1 MVQAS
6 GICVYLVVIE
16 FLYKKMYK
24 NSQKFFHKKLDKIQK
39 MYYNKDTKGK
49 EITKMKALN
58 NIEKKVLEM
67 LAEGKPVHG
76 LMRDILIEMQLREME
91 KED

>member
-1 MVQAS
+1 
-6 GICVYLVVIE
+6 
-16 FLYKKMYK
+16 
-24 NSQKFFHKKLDKIQK
+24 
-39 MYYNKDTKGK
+39 
-49 EITKMKALN
+49 MKALN

-67 LAEGKPVHG
+67 LVEGKPVHG

>member
-1 MVQAS
+1 
-6 GICVYLVVIE
+6 
-16 FLYKKMYK
+16 
-24 NSQKFFHKKLDKIQK
+24 
-39 MYYNKDTKGK
+39 
-49 EITKMKALN
+49 MKAMN
-58 NIEKKVLEM
+58 KVEEKVLEM

>member
-1 MVQAS
+1 
-6 GICVYLVVIE
+6 
-16 FLYKKMYK
+16 
-24 NSQKFFHKKLDKIQK
+24 
-39 MYYNKDTKGK
+39 
-49 EITKMKALN
+49 MKAMN

-76 LMRDILIEMQLREME
+76 LMHDILIEMQMREME

>member
-1 MVQAS
+1 
-6 GICVYLVVIE
+6 
-16 FLYKKMYK
+16 
-24 NSQKFFHKKLDKIQK
+24 
-39 MYYNKDTKGK
+39 
-49 EITKMKALN
+49 MKALN
-58 NIEKKVLEM
+58 NIEKKALEM